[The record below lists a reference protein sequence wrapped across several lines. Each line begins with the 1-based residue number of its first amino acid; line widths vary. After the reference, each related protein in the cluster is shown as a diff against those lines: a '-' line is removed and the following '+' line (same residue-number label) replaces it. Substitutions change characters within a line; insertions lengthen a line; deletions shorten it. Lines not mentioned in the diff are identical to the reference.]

1 MIIKNTT
8 NRFGI
13 VAILL
18 HWLMAVL
25 LIGMLC
31 VGLYMADLPVSA
43 QKLKLYGWHKEFGV
57 LALMLV
63 IVRFTWRLR
72 NITPS
77 LSNLAWIERVAARVA
92 HYAFYFFMF
101 ALPISGLFL
110 TSAAGL
116 PVSFFGWFTLPTLI
130 APSEP
135 QRLLF
140 TEIHELL
147 AYGLIGTFCLHVAG
161 ALKHHFIDRDDILKR
176 MLKP

>member
-1 MIIKNTT
+1 MIVKNSA
-8 NRFGI
+8 NHFGI
-13 VAILL
+13 IAILF
-18 HWLMAVL
+18 HWIMALL
-25 LIGMLC
+25 LIGLVC
-31 VGLYMADLPVSA
+31 VGLYMDYIPISA
-43 QKLKLYGWHKEFGV
+43 QKLKLYGWHKEFGI

-77 LSNLAWIERVAARVA
+77 LSNLAKLEQVGARLA

-101 ALPISGLFL
+101 ALPISGIFL

-116 PVSFFGWFTLPTLI
+116 PASFFGWFTIPALI

-135 QRLLF
+135 LRLLF
-140 TEIHELL
+140 TEIHQWIGY
-147 AYGLIGTFCLHVAG
+147 ALIATFCLHVAG